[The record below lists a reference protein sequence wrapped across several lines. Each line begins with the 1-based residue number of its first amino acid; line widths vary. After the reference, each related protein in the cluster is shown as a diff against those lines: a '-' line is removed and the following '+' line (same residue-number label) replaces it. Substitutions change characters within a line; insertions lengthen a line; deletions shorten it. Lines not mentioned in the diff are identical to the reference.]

1 MEKYILDLI
10 SENNRV
16 IIPNFGAFIVSKEH
30 GPSILFNNFLS
41 FNDGL
46 LVNYVAEQK
55 GIETVAATDEV
66 FNFVDGL
73 KKELDESGEYVI
85 KKLGTFKKD
94 ENGILRFNQSDDFA
108 AQFTEGLVKSDE
120 ASEEKLEG
128 AETSEE
134 TSETKDGVLILDEE
148 KSEDTSIKDE
158 VEEKAVDVEKTKVD
172 DEPAKPIVKEFP
184 KKDNKV
190 IVTPPVSTKAEA
202 EKKKP
207 EPIKKTTYKKTVVKQ
222 KEDKRGL
229 IAFIAIAVIVVLC
242 VVGYF
247 VFFNKPEK
255 EPIKIAQKEIVKP
268 KPKKTPVKKDTTLA
282 EKKKVVK
289 PKEEAKPVVPA
300 LAKGQFHIIVGGFK
314 NVENANKMVD
324 KLKSEG
330 YTNAQMIVKDKM
342 HLVSIDNN
350 VSYSKMEAKQQE
362 ILSKQMG
369 SWLYKVK

>member
-190 IVTPPVSTKAEA
+190 IVTPPVSTKAVE

-289 PKEEAKPVVPA
+289 PKEEAKLVVPA